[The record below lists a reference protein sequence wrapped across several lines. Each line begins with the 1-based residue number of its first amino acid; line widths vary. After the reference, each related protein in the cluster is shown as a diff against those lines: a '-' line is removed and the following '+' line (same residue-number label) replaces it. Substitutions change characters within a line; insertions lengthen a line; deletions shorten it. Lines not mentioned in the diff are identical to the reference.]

1 MMKDLEMLR
10 ELSLAERVGRLH
22 RLWRTVADL
31 ELAPLGLTHPRWTA
45 LWKLSRL
52 GGHLSQKTLAEALE
66 IELPSLMRT
75 LGLLEEQGLVE
86 RHSCS
91 QDKRARIVT
100 LTPAGKALL
109 DQIEDRIMDI
119 RRDLLTGIS
128 QRELEQF
135 EDIVHRISANALGK
149 IGSQSEER
157 E

>member
-10 ELSLAERVGRLH
+10 ELSSPSGSVDCIGCG
-22 RLWRTVADL
+22 
-31 ELAPLGLTHPRWTA
+31 APWPISNWPPRPHPPRWTA

-75 LGLLEEQGLVE
+75 LGQLEEQGLVE
-86 RHSCS
+86 RHCCS
-91 QDKRARIVT
+91 QDKRVRIVT
-100 LTPAGKALL
+100 LTPVGKALL
-109 DQIEDRIMDI
+109 DQIEDRIMEI
-119 RRDLLTGIS
+119 RRELLAGIS

-135 EDIVHRISANALGK
+135 EDIVHRICANALGK
-149 IGSQSEER
+149 IGAQSEER